1 MVVQTK
7 LKVETIKG
15 HECKRKEQL
24 QHHEGSPEGFAR
36 SIAGETGNKKS

>member
-7 LKVETIKG
+7 FKGETIKG
-15 HECKRKEQL
+15 YECMSKEQL
-24 QHHEGSPEGFAR
+24 QHHEDSPEGFAG